1 MTKTNKQL
9 ELDKLKNQII
19 DQNVCPELANNATN
33 LVFGSG
39 NIDTKICFIGEAPG
53 KNEDIQG
60 LPFVGASGKFLN
72 EMLEAINLS
81 RDQVYITN
89 IVKYRPPDNRD
100 PLLQEKAI
108 FMPFLNKQIEII
120 NPKLIVTLGRH
131 SMNCFFPELTISV
144 VHGKLQKIGDRFF
157 LPLFHPAAALYNGL
171 LKKTLI
177 SDFQQIPSILN
188 TI

>member
-1 MTKTNKQL
+1 MNRTDKQL
-9 ELDKLKNQII
+9 ELDKLKNKII
-19 DQNVCPELANNATN
+19 SDKICPDLASGAAN

-39 NIDTKICFIGEAPG
+39 DIDAQICFIGEAPG
-53 KNEDIQG
+53 KNEDLLG
-60 LPFVGASGKFLN
+60 LPFVGASGKFLDQ
-72 EMLEAINLS
+72 MLESIGMN
-81 RDQVYITN
+81 REQVYITN

-100 PLLQEKAI
+100 PLPSEKDE
-108 FMPFLNKQIEII
+108 FMPFLFKQIEII

-131 SMNCFFPELTISV
+131 SMNCFFPKLIISD
-144 VHGKLQKIGDRFF
+144 VHGKLQKLKNRFY
-157 LPLFHPAAALYNGL
+157 LPLFHPAAAMYNGS